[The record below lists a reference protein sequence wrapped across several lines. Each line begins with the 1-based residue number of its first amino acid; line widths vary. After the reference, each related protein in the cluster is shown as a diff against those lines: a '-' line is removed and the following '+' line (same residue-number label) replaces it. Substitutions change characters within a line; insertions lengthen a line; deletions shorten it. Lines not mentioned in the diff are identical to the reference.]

1 MEHPSVL
8 HGIIDGRTVR
18 LKLAYELLEV
28 NPHKFVFAGK
38 RTIRGIPADVWVAE
52 KLPDNSDDPYSTI
65 EIFFADPK
73 YTVQIEE
80 VNEMKSVPLGM
91 ITHHASSITAPSFH
105 SKVVNHYYHFT
116 NSPPHWKVGGIFSEL
131 GPTQQ
136 RLILSKLFLLA
147 NFRNSRQ
154 LPREFLISESGHD
167 KSFFI
172 TIDLTFHRFTISPV
186 VFLTRTDFI

>member
-1 MEHPSVL
+1 M
-8 HGIIDGRTVR
+8 
-18 LKLAYELLEV
+18 

-52 KLPDNSDDPYSTI
+52 KLPENSDDPYSTI

-105 SKVVNHYYHFT
+105 SKIVNHYYHFT
-116 NSPPHWKVGGIFSEL
+116 NSPPHWKVGISSCSISTQNL
-131 GPTQQ
+131 GQQ
-136 RLILSKLFLLA
+136 RLIPSKLFLLA

-154 LPREFLISESGHD
+154 LPRGCLISESGHD

-172 TIDLTFHRFTISPV
+172 TIDLTFQVYDISSCVPYKDRLYLKLNLQV
-186 VFLTRTDFI
+186 SKPISLSAL

>member
-1 MEHPSVL
+1 MNNFTLKFLQMFIEFRKEFLVL

-116 NSPPHWKVGGIFSEL
+116 NSPPHWKVGGLSLSSQNL
-131 GPTQQ
+131 GQQ

-147 NFRNSRQ
+147 NFRNS
-154 LPREFLISESGHD
+154 
-167 KSFFI
+167 
-172 TIDLTFHRFTISPV
+172 
-186 VFLTRTDFI
+186 